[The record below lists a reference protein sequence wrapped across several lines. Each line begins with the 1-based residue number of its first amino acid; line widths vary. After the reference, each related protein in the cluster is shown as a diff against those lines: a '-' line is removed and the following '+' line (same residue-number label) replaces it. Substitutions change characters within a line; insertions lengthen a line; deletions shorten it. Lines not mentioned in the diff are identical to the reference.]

1 MGVARSN
8 DSYVGAV
15 DTTIR
20 ILEALRGESGMNV
33 TELAENLDI
42 SKSNAHKH
50 LTTLAD
56 HRFVK
61 REGTE
66 YRLGLRF
73 FEFGTALQREEP
85 LFYEV
90 DSILLTLAETTGRTA
105 GFVINDY
112 PMGLYLYF
120 LDPDRKAF
128 PGDEEGKRIPLEETA
143 PGQAILAWRSESS
156 REDLNSTG
164 DESGEERSESRAR
177 IRDRGVA
184 VAASTHSPVK
194 SEIAAPVKI
203 GENVPVAAV
212 SLLVPEAEALPDS
225 LNPNFVSQVKK
236 TADVISKRIAMRH
249 SGRYSRRR

>member
-1 MGVARSN
+1 MTRSN
-8 DSYVGAV
+8 DSHVGAV

-20 ILEALRGESGMNV
+20 ILETLREDGGKNV
-33 TELAENLDI
+33 TELAKALDI
-42 SKSNAHKH
+42 SKANAHKH

-61 REGTE
+61 REGIE

-73 FEFGTALQREEP
+73 FEYGTALQREEP

-90 DSILLTLAETTGRTA
+90 DSILLTLAETTDRTA

-112 PMGLYLYF
+112 PMGLYLYSI
-120 LDPDRKAF
+120 DPERKAF
-128 PGDEEGKRIPLEETA
+128 PGDQEGERIPLQETA
-143 PGQAILAWRSESS
+143 PGRVILAWRSESG

-164 DESGEERSESRAR
+164 DESGEERSESPAR

-184 VAASTHSPVK
+184 VAGSTHSTAK
-194 SEIAAPVKI
+194 SEIAAPVKV